1 MQATN
6 EGRHLNIML
15 ISVHGLMR
23 GEDPELGR
31 DADTGGQIKYVLEL
45 ARALS
50 DDPKVR
56 RVDLLTRLVRDSRI
70 ADGYAVPVEKIADR
84 AFIIRLSCGPRRYLR
99 KEALWSY
106 LDVFVDQALQHIR
119 GLGRVPDI
127 IHGHYADGGYVGA
140 QLARLLGVPFIF
152 TGHSLGRIKKARLLE
167 KGLAE
172 ERIEQRYNINTR
184 IDAEEFAL
192 DIAGA
197 VIASTQQ
204 EIDEQYRVY
213 ENYSA
218 RQMTVIPPGLDL
230 GIFHPP
236 HRGLFQP
243 PVWQELKRFLANPR
257 KPMVLAIS
265 RADERKNIETLIRA
279 FAQNEDLRQ
288 QANLVL
294 VAGNRDEIDRMERGT
309 RKVLTG
315 LLLLIDKYDLY
326 GHIAYP
332 KHHRPE
338 DVPSLYR
345 LAARTGGVFV
355 NPALTEPF
363 GLTLLE
369 AAASGLP
376 IVATE
381 DGGPNDIIRKCRNGL
396 LVNPLNA
403 AQMGEAILTIIEDR
417 YLWRRYSRSGLR
429 GVERHFTWKGHVRS
443 YLAKTRILM
452 KKKYY
457 SRNLMKRH
465 VSKLPTAER
474 IIISDIDNTLIGDE
488 ESLRQFMEI
497 IESSSPKVGFG
508 IATGRHIRGTVEV
521 LKKWRIAPPEI
532 LITSVGSE
540 IYYGPKLVKDVSW
553 ERHLNYHWKPERI
566 RNLLKGK
573 PGLKLQP
580 PGNQRHYKISYYFD
594 PDEAPARREI
604 VKLLRR
610 EGLKA
615 KVIYS
620 HEAYLDILPIRAS
633 KGLAVRYLAMK
644 WGMRPEQI
652 LVAGDSGNDE
662 EMLSGDILGVVVG
675 NYSAEL
681 EHLRDT
687 PRVYFA
693 ESSHAGGILEGIDH
707 YHFLSTN
714 GDNQPVNGVIET
726 EPVI

>member
-1 MQATN
+1 M
-6 EGRHLNIML
+6 HSLYIML
-15 ISVHGLMR
+15 ISVHGLVR
-23 GEDPELGR
+23 GEEPELGR
-31 DADTGGQIKYVLEL
+31 DADTGGQVKYVLEL

-50 DDPKVR
+50 EDPRVR
-56 RVDLLTRLVRDSRI
+56 RVDLLTRLVRDSRVDNSYSKPSEQI
-70 ADGYAVPVEKIADR
+70 SER
-84 AFIIRLSCGPRRYLR
+84 ACIVRLSCGPRRYLR

-106 LDVFVDQALQHIR
+106 LDVFVDQVLQHIR
-119 GLGRVPDI
+119 TLGRVPDI

-140 QLARLLGVPFIF
+140 QLARLLGIPFIF
-152 TGHSLGRIKKARLLE
+152 TGHSLGRVKRARLLE
-167 KGLAE
+167 RGLSE
-172 ERIEQRYNINTR
+172 ERIERRYNIATR

-204 EIDEQYRVY
+204 EIDEQYRIY
-213 ENYSA
+213 ENYRA

-230 GIFHPP
+230 GIFYPP
-236 HRGLFQP
+236 RRGIFQP
-243 PVWQELKRFLANPR
+243 AIWHELKRFLVNPKR
-257 KPMVLAIS
+257 PMVLAIS
-265 RADERKNIETLIRA
+265 RADERKNIETLVRA
-279 FAQNEDLRQ
+279 FAGNDDLRKR
-288 QANLVL
+288 ANLVIL
-294 VAGNRDEIDRMERGT
+294 AGNRDDVGRMERGSK
-309 RKVLTG
+309 RVLTD

-326 GHIAYP
+326 GQVAYP
-332 KHHRPE
+332 KHHTPE
-338 DVPSLYR
+338 DVPYLYR
-345 LAARTGGVFV
+345 LAASSHGVFV

-376 IVATE
+376 VIATE
-381 DGGPNDIIRKCRNGL
+381 DGGPNDIIAKCRNGL
-396 LVNPLNA
+396 LVNPLNPE
-403 AQMGEAILTIIEDR
+403 QMGDAIWTVIEDR
-417 YLWRRYSRSGLR
+417 HLWRRYSRAGLR

-443 YLAKTRILM
+443 YLPKAINLM

-465 VSKLPTAER
+465 VSKLPTVER
-474 IIISDIDNTLIGDE
+474 VIISDIDNTLIGDQE
-488 ESLRQFMEI
+488 GLRQLMHL
-497 IESSSPKVGFG
+497 IESTSPKVGFG
-508 IATGRHIRGTVEV
+508 IATGRHIRSAVEV

-553 ERHLNYHWKPERI
+553 ERHLNYHWKPDRI
-566 RNLLKGK
+566 RHLLKRW

-580 PGNQRHYKISYYFD
+580 LVNQRHYKISYYME
-594 PDEAPARREI
+594 PDQGPTRRDI
-604 VKLLRR
+604 VKLLRQD
-610 EGLKA
+610 GLKA

-644 WGMRPEQI
+644 WGLRPENI

-681 EHLRDT
+681 EHLRES
-687 PRVYFA
+687 PKVYFA
-693 ESSHAGGILEGIDH
+693 ESAHAGGIIEGIEH

-714 GDNQPVNGVIET
+714 GDQRHANGVIEK
-726 EPVI
+726 EPAL